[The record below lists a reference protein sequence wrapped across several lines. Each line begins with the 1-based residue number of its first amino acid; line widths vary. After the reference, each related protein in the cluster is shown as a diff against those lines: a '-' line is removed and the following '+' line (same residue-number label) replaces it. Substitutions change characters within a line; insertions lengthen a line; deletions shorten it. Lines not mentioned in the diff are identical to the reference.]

1 MEFNYVNKNQYG
13 YYELKKSRAQENE
26 KNYFEKQYYQNCTGG
41 YEKLYDAEET
51 AYKINRCK
59 RKEYILKKYLGQSKE
74 KYSLLDLGCGEGWTL
89 SYFKQQGYDV
99 TGVDYS
105 RYGIQT
111 FHPECLENLVQG
123 DAEEILSEFIKEGK
137 TFDIISTDMMLDMTN
152 DPASILK
159 KCVNVLTSDG
169 VMWINVSNNYS
180 MLQLKLLRDKK
191 IEKDYWLDIEGHPS
205 YFNPEGLKNLCE
217 TVGLERI
224 GVYGES
230 FVDFNLI
237 NPDTNYYENPS
248 VGKNC
253 YKARNYLDNWMMDI
267 SIEKTVEINKLLGE
281 MGFGRTTTGIFKL
294 KR

>member
-1 MEFNYVNKNQYG
+1 
-13 YYELKKSRAQENE
+13 
-26 KNYFEKQYYQNCTGG
+26 
-41 YEKLYDAEET
+41 
-51 AYKINRCK
+51 
-59 RKEYILKKYLGQSKE
+59 
-74 KYSLLDLGCGEGWTL
+74 
-89 SYFKQQGYDV
+89 
-99 TGVDYS
+99 
-105 RYGIQT
+105 
-111 FHPECLENLVQG
+111 
-123 DAEEILSEFIKEGK
+123 
-137 TFDIISTDMMLDMTN
+137 
-152 DPASILK
+152 
-159 KCVNVLTSDG
+159 
-169 VMWINVSNNYS
+169 MWINVSNNYS

-281 MGFGRTTTGIFKL
+281 MGFGRTTTGIFRI
-294 KR
+294 KRYENNSVGKMLIIK